1 MADCSNL
8 FIVFNGDLFITA
20 TKKERLIKSWHA
32 LRDKIIAY
40 LKENYPDYTAEF
52 FIQGSYKCGTMIRT
66 KEDECDLDLGVFFP
80 HDIDV
85 TANTLQEWV
94 KNAVDEASTTPP
106 THKKKCIRV
115 IYKQDYH
122 IDLPVFKKSADS
134 DGNPM
139 LAVKDNG
146 FQDDD
151 PKEFVNWFNEN
162 KSDQLLR
169 IVRYLK
175 AWCDHK
181 RATMPSGLAMTILA
195 VNNYSAD
202 DRDDLAVLATLKK
215 IRETLE
221 DSFECVM
228 PTTPYDD
235 LFEGMSQTSEEAFL
249 SAMDSLIADGDR
261 AIENTLQTEAAKKW
275 KNHFGTW
282 FPASKAKDEEA
293 AQVPAA
299 VKINQSAKSA

>member
-1 MADCSNL
+1 MANCNNL
-8 FIVFNGDLFITA
+8 FITFNGELSITS
-20 TKKERLIKSWHA
+20 TKKGRMIASWQN
-32 LRDKIIAY
+32 LRDKIVAY
-40 LKENYPDYTAEF
+40 LKENHPDYVAEF

-85 TANTLQEWV
+85 TANTLQGWV
-94 KNAVDEASTTPP
+94 KSAVDEASSTPP
-106 THKKKCIRV
+106 MHKKKCIRV

-134 DGNPM
+134 DSSPL

-151 PKEFVNWFNEN
+151 PKEFVSWFNEN
-162 KSDQLLR
+162 KTDQIVR

-195 VNNYSAD
+195 VNNYSSD
-202 DRDDLAVLATLKK
+202 ERDDLAVLATVKK
-215 IRETLE
+215 IQETLGN
-221 DSFECVM
+221 SFECVM

-235 LFEGMSQTSEEAFL
+235 LFSGMSQTSKDAFL

-261 AIENTLQTEAAKKW
+261 AIEHTLQTEAAKKW
-275 KNHFGTW
+275 EKHFGTW

-293 AQVPAA
+293 AKATTA
-299 VKINQSAKSA
+299 VHINQSAKSA